1 MLPKR
6 EASPRRRRP
15 ERRQPRLELVEIAR
29 EFRHL
34 RGEHARERP
43 NSSLRRRHG
52 ALLAELERRLETLL
66 EHWVQDAGERE
77 RWRAYLHHGASAPEL
92 SIPDGPLYEESF
104 DWPPEAVGE
113 LAADLRGKL
122 REPPWH
128 WATVLYGDGIIDTT
142 FALTERGRRLRRV
155 HAPRV

>member
-1 MLPKR
+1 
-6 EASPRRRRP
+6 
-15 ERRQPRLELVEIAR
+15 
-29 EFRHL
+29 
-34 RGEHARERP
+34 
-43 NSSLRRRHG
+43 
-52 ALLAELERRLETLL
+52 LAELERRLETLL

-92 SIPDGPLYEESF
+92 SIPDGPLYKGHSALGGLIEIRETSAGERAVLIDGTCVDHFGAELPIESPLPFGGSLYEETF
-104 DWPPEAVGE
+104 DSPPEAVGE
-113 LAADLRGKL
+113 LAAYLRGKL